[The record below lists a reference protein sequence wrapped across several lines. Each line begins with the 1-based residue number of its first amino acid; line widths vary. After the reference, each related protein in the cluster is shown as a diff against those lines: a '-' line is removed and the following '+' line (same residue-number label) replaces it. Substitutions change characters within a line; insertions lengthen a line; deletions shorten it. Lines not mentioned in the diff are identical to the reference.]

1 MATKPT
7 KEQKAAEA
15 AKDDTAQVPV
25 VQQQGAV
32 MAMEDSFH
40 GFAGQGLEGLGKDD
54 LAIPFLTILQSN
66 SPQVKRSDG
75 EYIEGAAEGMIF
87 NTVTKTVIDP
97 AKETVLIIPCAYER
111 HFVEWRTREKGGG
124 FVKQHPVD
132 AGLAM
137 LPNCIRD
144 EKGRDVLPS
153 GTQLNDTRTFY
164 VMILDADGNPSP
176 ALLTMTST
184 QIKKGK
190 QWLMQQNLLKL
201 KGPNGSYTPPSF
213 ATVWQVT
220 TVPEQND
227 KGSWMGWAYRHHGYL
242 KGPKDP
248 VFIAAQEFHKSVTS
262 GAVKV
267 DLSKV
272 NGTDPDTGEARPAR
286 TGGNAPAHGDDS
298 DVPF

>member
-7 KEQKAAEA
+7 KTEEKAAPA
-15 AKDDTAQVPV
+15 ATKPTQSDAQVPAT
-25 VQQQGAV
+25 QQGGAV
-32 MAMEDSFH
+32 VAAEDSFH
-40 GFAGQGLEGLGKDD
+40 AFAGQGLQGLGKDD

-87 NTVTKTVIDP
+87 NTVTKEVLDP
-97 AKETVLIIPCAYER
+97 IKTPVVVIPCAYER

-124 FVKQHPVD
+124 FVKQHDVA

-137 LPNCIRD
+137 IPNCIRD
-144 EKGRDVLPS
+144 EKGRDILPS

-164 VMILDADGNPSP
+164 IMVLDADGNPSP

-184 QIKKGK
+184 QIKKSK

-201 KGPNGSYTPPSF
+201 RGPNGSYTPPSF
-213 ATVWQVT
+213 ATRWRLT

-227 KGSWMGWAYRHHGYL
+227 KGSWMGWAFTHDGYL
-242 KGPKDP
+242 KGPSDP

-267 DLSKV
+267 DLSKTA
-272 NGTDPDTGEARPAR
+272 TDPETGEPR
-286 TGGNAPAHGDDS
+286 TRGAQTEDDGEI
-298 DVPF
+298 PF